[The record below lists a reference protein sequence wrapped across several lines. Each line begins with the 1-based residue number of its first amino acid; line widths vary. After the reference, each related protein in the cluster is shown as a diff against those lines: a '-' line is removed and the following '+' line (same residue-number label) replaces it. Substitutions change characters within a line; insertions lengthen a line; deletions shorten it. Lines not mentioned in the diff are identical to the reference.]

1 MSAALQAQAM
11 KRRASYLAEAAECLG
26 SAQVL
31 RAMGHNAAADRML
44 TMHSV
49 NRRHA
54 ARLATLAGS
63 QQ

>member
-1 MSAALQAQAM
+1 MSAALRAQAM
-11 KRRASYLAEAAECLG
+11 ARRTAYIVAAAECLG
-26 SAQVL
+26 GAQLL
-31 RAMGHNAAADRML
+31 RAQGMNAAADRML
-44 TMHSV
+44 TMAGV